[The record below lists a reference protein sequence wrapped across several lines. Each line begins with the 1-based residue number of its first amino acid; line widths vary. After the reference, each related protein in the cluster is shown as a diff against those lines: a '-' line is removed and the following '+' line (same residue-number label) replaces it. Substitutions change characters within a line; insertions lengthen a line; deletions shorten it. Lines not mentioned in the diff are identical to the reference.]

1 MVAHQEYNKMSVQNL
16 GIVFGPTLMGS
27 PTVNGPNP
35 TSIPQVI
42 SSPIPQNDG
51 VGLNDMGWQCRV
63 VETILMNY
71 HAIFV
76 ME

>member
-1 MVAHQEYNKMSVQNL
+1 MSVQNL

-35 TSIPQVI
+35 TFTPQNI

-51 VGLNDMGWQCRV
+51 VGLNDMGWQCKV
-63 VETILMNY
+63 VEIILTKY
-71 HAIFV
+71 HSIFV